1 MMWKEK
7 LFNPFVRIAGFQALW
22 IGLTT
27 LMLTAAIA
35 VNGRCHFDG
44 ALDVHIGAQTP
55 AWFYFTESLIAWL
68 IICLSLYVA
77 GRFSSKS
84 KIRFIDIAGTTILAR
99 WPMIFAA
106 LSALA
111 VKDIP
116 HNINDLGPDLIIFSL
131 LSIICSVWM
140 IALLYNAYS
149 VSCNVRGTKGTISF
163 IIALMI
169 AEVLSKILILKLYF
183 FL

>member
-22 IGLTT
+22 IGLAM
-27 LMLTAAIA
+27 LMLTTAVAIY
-35 VNGRCHFDG
+35 GRCHFDG

-55 AWFYFTESLIAWL
+55 SWFYFVESLIAWL
-68 IICLSLYVA
+68 IICLSLYAA

-84 KIRFIDIAGTTILAR
+84 RIRFIDIAGTTVLAR
-99 WPMIFAA
+99 WPMIFVA

-111 VKDIP
+111 VKDMP
-116 HNINDLGPDLIIFSL
+116 HRINDLGPALIVFSL

-149 VSCNVRGTKGTISF
+149 VSCNVKGTKGTISF
-163 IIALMI
+163 ILAII
-169 AEVLSKILILKLYF
+169 VAEVLSKIIILKLYF
-183 FL
+183 LL